1 MLEMAGGGLVSI
13 WRDLLRG
20 TAFISG
26 AVLNVKLQVDKVQLT
41 HGRGGGGRVKWQG
54 GAGHSEAL
62 GWGRG
67 RWAGEKSSRMIAS
80 WCEV

>member
-1 MLEMAGGGLVSI
+1 MAGGGLVSI

-41 HGRGGGGRVKWQG
+41 HGRGGGG
-54 GAGHSEAL
+54 
-62 GWGRG
+62 
-67 RWAGEKSSRMIAS
+67 
-80 WCEV
+80 